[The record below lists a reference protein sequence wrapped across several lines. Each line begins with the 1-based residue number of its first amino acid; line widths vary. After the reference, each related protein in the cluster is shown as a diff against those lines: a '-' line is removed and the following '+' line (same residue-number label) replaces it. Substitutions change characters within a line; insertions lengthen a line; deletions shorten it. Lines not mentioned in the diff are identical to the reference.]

1 VRLRVTGGVIEE
13 IERHMNLALVC
24 SRHQHERWHGHV
36 PFLYLAFVWSG
47 RSRGELPAW
56 LERFRGDLLP
66 EQDIA
71 DYLREML
78 GVVVGSLSGEVQEA
92 PDELRIAVHEYW
104 SQVQERRRSVPDP
117 MLTARLAQHDVENYL
132 GVMERRRQQQ
142 QAPFG
147 YTTWWVTLDRA
158 AYQAAES
165 ISKNVTVRFT
175 APVLS
180 PDFLVNYLAIGPVRA
195 ALAKSTESILPL
207 MIRELQSLEL
217 LPAEVLQ
224 AAEELRVQL
233 EGQPPHVI
241 HRRVRD
247 LLLKAQS
254 QLGPMAAAGTPGMQE
269 ALRLL
274 LTEATLAS
282 SR

>member
-1 VRLRVTGGVIEE
+1 VIPGKYE
-13 IERHMNLALVC
+13 
-24 SRHQHERWHGHV
+24 
-36 PFLYLAFVWSG
+36 
-47 RSRGELPAW
+47 
-56 LERFRGDLLP
+56 
-66 EQDIA
+66 
-71 DYLREML
+71 
-78 GVVVGSLSGEVQEA
+78 
-92 PDELRIAVHEYW
+92 
-104 SQVQERRRSVPDP
+104 
-117 MLTARLAQHDVENYL
+117 
-132 GVMERRRQQQ
+132 
-142 QAPFG
+142 
-147 YTTWWVTLDRA
+147 TLDFSLE
-158 AYQAAES
+158 Q
-165 ISKNVTVRFT
+165 KNNLDRSQKVAVLYFDYRFT

-274 LTEATLAS
+274 ITEATLAS